1 MNTQVRLTTFASVVP
16 ESRSPPLDMSFTKT
30 FLLTYKSFT
39 DVDTLFN
46 LLVTRFWIKPPE
58 TLSPPELEDWTK
70 HKQHIIRMRYA
81 RLESFH
87 IYIILIRQPSVLNTF
102 KTMITDED
110 ALAEEDL
117 FILDKMKEMVSGP
130 EVVHLGAAKQ
140 LLSLIERTVSRIRI
154 SRLQKLTEHL

>member
-1 MNTQVRLTTFASVVP
+1 
-16 ESRSPPLDMSFTKT
+16 
-30 FLLTYKSFT
+30 
-39 DVDTLFN
+39 
-46 LLVTRFWIKPPE
+46 
-58 TLSPPELEDWTK
+58 
-70 HKQHIIRMRYA
+70 
-81 RLESFH
+81 
-87 IYIILIRQPSVLNTF
+87 
-102 KTMITDED
+102 MITDED